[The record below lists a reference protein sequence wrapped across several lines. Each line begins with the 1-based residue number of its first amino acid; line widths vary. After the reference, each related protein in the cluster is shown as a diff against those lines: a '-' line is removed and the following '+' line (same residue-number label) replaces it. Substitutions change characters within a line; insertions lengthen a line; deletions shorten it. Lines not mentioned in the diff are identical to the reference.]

1 MTPSTSPKR
10 KTSGAK
16 SKVKTLPDTTQNQ
29 NLSSV
34 PKTAQITNYMKKFLQ
49 WSSGFLS
56 NNGEASSK
64 RFVGVVSSM
73 FLCWTMY
80 SNSRSAESIKP
91 ADSLV
96 YSVAALAFG
105 CLGLTT
111 TEAIFKKNTVINP
124 KEDKL
129 S

>member
-1 MTPSTSPKR
+1 
-10 KTSGAK
+10 
-16 SKVKTLPDTTQNQ
+16 
-29 NLSSV
+29 
-34 PKTAQITNYMKKFLQ
+34 MKKLLV
-49 WSSGFLS
+49 WASGFLS

-80 SNSRSAESIKP
+80 SNSHSAESIKP

-111 TEAIFKKNTVINP
+111 TEAIFKKNPLLDKQEPP
-124 KEDKL
+124 KEQ
-129 S
+129 